1 MSDIPPI
8 QAAGSAPALAL
19 SEREP
24 VASSSTA
31 TLEAAPLDSVEI
43 SDMAAALSVLD
54 APETIRIDK
63 VSAIRDAIL
72 NGTYETPDKIE
83 ATVERLLG
91 VLEES

>member
-24 VASSSTA
+24 ATSTTA

-43 SDMAAALSVLD
+43 SDVAAALSVLD

-72 NGTYETPDKIE
+72 NGTYETPDKIQ
-83 ATVERLLG
+83 ATVDRLLG
-91 VLEES
+91 VLGTP